1 LLILKAWTTF
11 HKQLPPGELHATE
24 RVLDIR
30 NPLDGPVFDSVQD
43 ATQGCRSMRTGSRQD
58 GVLNQHGKCRS

>member
-1 LLILKAWTTF
+1 LLILKEWTTF

-30 NPLDGPVFDSVQD
+30 NPLDGPVFES
-43 ATQGCRSMRTGSRQD
+43 
-58 GVLNQHGKCRS
+58 L